1 MGGLFGEDPGKVGV
15 RGKTVLDKQFG
26 GAGSF
31 APECLPIL
39 SQWADLHRVHS

>member
-15 RGKTVLDKQFG
+15 GGKIALDEQFG

-31 APECLPIL
+31 VPECFPIL